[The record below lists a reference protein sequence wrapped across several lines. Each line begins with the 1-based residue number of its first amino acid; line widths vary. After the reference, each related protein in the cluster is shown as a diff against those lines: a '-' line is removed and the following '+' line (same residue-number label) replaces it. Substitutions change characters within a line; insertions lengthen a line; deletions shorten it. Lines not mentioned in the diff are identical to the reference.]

1 MDLTSTIV
9 PKSDQLNADDL
20 MSGARTFTITEVSE
34 GSVEQPVNVYLA
46 EFPKGR
52 PWRPSKSMLRVLV
65 MLWGKESSV
74 YTGRRL
80 TLYREPTIT
89 FGKDLVGG
97 VRISHM
103 SHIDKKQTLWLT
115 KTRGKREP
123 FTVQPL
129 PDSTPSSPPLSE
141 VDLLREEWKSADPE
155 RKKAIEGEVEAL
167 QRPGEY
173 ENPETPEPEG
183 RAS

>member
-1 MDLTSTIV
+1 MDLSDTII

-20 MSGARTFTITEVSE
+20 MSGPRTFTITDVQR
-34 GSVEQPVNVYLA
+34 GSSEQPVNIYLA

-52 PWRPSKSMLRVLV
+52 PWRPSKSMLRILV
-65 MLWGKESSV
+65 MVWGKESSA
-74 YTGRRL
+74 YIGRRL

-103 SHIDKKQTLWLT
+103 SHLDKKQTVWLT

-123 FTVQPL
+123 FTVEPL
-129 PDSTPSSPPLSE
+129 PDNTPTSPP
-141 VDLLREEWKSADPE
+141 VDEGTVARVAELRAEWKTADTE
-155 RKKAIEGEVEAL
+155 RKKSIEAEVAAL
-167 QRPGEY
+167 QNEDK
-173 ENPETPEPEG
+173 
-183 RAS
+183 S